1 MHDTN
6 FMQKVDAKED
16 LMDDCSSL
24 CLIVVA
30 YCLKPPM
37 KIATLYKL
45 ANDEERLVI
54 FHHLKD
60 PHKVLMINTLQD
72 IELC

>member
-1 MHDTN
+1 MHDTD

-24 CLIVVA
+24 YLIVVA

-45 ANDEERLVI
+45 TNDEECLVI
-54 FHHLKD
+54 FHHL
-60 PHKVLMINTLQD
+60 
-72 IELC
+72 